1 VRCQYT
7 YRESTGSN
15 TYWISP
21 HQDVKIISSKASKAL
36 KKALEYRSRLKGAG
50 QAAQHSCCTQSSC
63 STSINAELGLIMRTS
78 GTDDEDECLGAGL
91 FATRAI
97 RTGEQI
103 YASYSKDI
111 TKDWESTFGCK
122 CYCCWCAKTCNVQ
135 DSPDGAQ
142 TCPSLV
148 ATPVSIYPIPE
159 YQSSPVR
166 QVVGTRSSGLDMMEV
181 DGFPLVPRKTTG
193 HVASEAA
200 S

>member
-1 VRCQYT
+1 MRCQYT

-111 TKDWESTFGCK
+111 TKTGNQHSDVNAIAAGAPRHATYKTRQTEPRPARHWWQPRSVFIPFLSTNRLQFGK
-122 CYCCWCAKTCNVQ
+122 SWVR
-135 DSPDGAQ
+135 DR
-142 TCPSLV
+142 LV
-148 ATPVSIYPIPE
+148 ST
-159 YQSSPVR
+159 
-166 QVVGTRSSGLDMMEV
+166 
-181 DGFPLVPRKTTG
+181 
-193 HVASEAA
+193 
-200 S
+200 